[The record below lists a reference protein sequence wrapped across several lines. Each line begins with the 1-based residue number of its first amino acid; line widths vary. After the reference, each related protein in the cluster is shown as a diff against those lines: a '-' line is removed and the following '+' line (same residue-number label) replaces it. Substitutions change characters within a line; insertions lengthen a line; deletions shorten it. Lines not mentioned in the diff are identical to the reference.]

1 MPYIIDRIRN
11 QKGERMNLRIETD
24 DGQVVLK
31 ISAHHTDTGKA
42 LFKVPVGCETL
53 KGWVGKFCV
62 EFGVDSSGNSW
73 AGKTYWMQEV
83 DRGQALAAVGQLLQ
97 GKLLPPIEYPPVSV
111 LPETLEEDEDGEND
125 DGGSANSLVS

>member
-1 MPYIIDRIRN
+1 
-11 QKGERMNLRIETD
+11 MNLRIETD

-31 ISAHHTDTGKA
+31 ISAHHTDTGKV
-42 LFKVPVGCETL
+42 LFKVPVGCETA
-53 KGWVGKFCV
+53 KAWVGKFCS

-97 GKLLPPIEYPPVSV
+97 GKLLPSIEYPSVPV

-125 DGGSANSLVS
+125 DGGSANSLFS